1 MTNLSRWIQ
10 RLSNGRVALI
20 SLIIFLAFTA
30 FILPE
35 QASQA
40 RLSTGYDSSPD
51 LSFFYT
57 SDSLYNFAEVYG
69 EEGRAAYVKARFTFD
84 IIWPFVYMVFLSTAI
99 SWLFQ
104 GIFKDGS
111 IWQLSNLVPIGGM
124 ILDYLENIST
134 SIVMIRYPNPSGVIA
149 IVAPVFTSLKWIF
162 VGGGFILL
170 LLGLVIRVIKSLAK
184 K

>member
-1 MTNLSRWIQ
+1 MKNLSHWIQ
-10 RLSNGRVALI
+10 RLSNGRVALTA
-20 SLIIFLAFTA
+20 LIIFIAFTA
-30 FILPE
+30 LVLPK

-40 RLSTGYDSSPD
+40 RLSTGSDSSPD

-57 SDSLYNFAEVYG
+57 SDSLYKFAQAFG

-84 IIWPFVYMVFLSTAI
+84 IIWPLVYMVFLSTAI
-99 SWLFQ
+99 SWLFR
-104 GIFKDGS
+104 GLFKEGS
-111 IWQLSNLVPIGGM
+111 LWHLSNLVPIGGM
-124 ILDYLENIST
+124 ILDFLENIST

-170 LLGLVIRVIKSLAK
+170 LLGLVIRVVKSFAK
-184 K
+184 R